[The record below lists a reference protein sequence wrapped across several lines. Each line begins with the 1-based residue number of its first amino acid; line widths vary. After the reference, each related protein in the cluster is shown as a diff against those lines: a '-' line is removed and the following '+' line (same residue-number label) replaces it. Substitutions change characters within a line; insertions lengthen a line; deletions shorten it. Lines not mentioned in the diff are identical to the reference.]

1 MTQVENSGRSG
12 DGAPDRTCFLHIG
25 PHKTG
30 TTSIQD
36 ALFDNAERL
45 AEIGVYYPTISG
57 DRAGRQRRNH
67 TPLTRTSNFK
77 ADDLLASPFWEE
89 LSSKIANIRGS
100 IVISSEH
107 FAETLR
113 PEDVYERVV
122 DFFESRGFKVV
133 AVAYV
138 RDQPGWLNSWYTQDQ
153 RNFKS
158 RDSFSAFLD
167 RAFELGLVDP
177 WGYLGRFIDDPR
189 TDVRVVSFE
198 RAVKAGLAR
207 SFLDAIGVD
216 PAFEIAEP
224 SASNPNL
231 GVKGMYAA
239 QEIMR
244 RVNGR
249 VRSMPNY
256 NQLYERFKKLMRG
269 RDWEKTAYIGFT
281 PEEEALIRDRY
292 KASNDAFA
300 QKFFGADWAT
310 ICPPRSASLRE
321 FDFEGAPDEDRR
333 DVLEVV
339 DQMVHAIEAS
349 RADADIVLPPLKGKK
364 GKGKKG
370 KGHGAGAADVARKAH
385 AEASKADA

>member
-1 MTQVENSGRSG
+1 MTAVENSGLSG
-12 DGAPDRTCFLHIG
+12 GGAPRRTCFLHIG

-45 AEIGVYYPTISG
+45 AAIGVFYPTVSG
-57 DRAGRQRRNH
+57 DRGGRQRRNH
-67 TPLTRTSNFK
+67 TPLARASNFK
-77 ADDLLASPFWEE
+77 ADDLMASPFWEE
-89 LSSKIANIRGS
+89 LSLKIADIDGS
-100 IVISSEH
+100 IVISTEH
-107 FAETLR
+107 FAERLR
-113 PEDVYERVV
+113 EAENFERVV
-122 DFFESRGFKVV
+122 AFFERHGFRVT

-153 RNFKS
+153 RNFIS
-158 RDSFSAFLD
+158 RDSFSEFLA
-167 RAFELGLVDP
+167 RALEFGLVDP

-198 RAVKAGLAR
+198 RAIKTGLAR
-207 SFLDAIGVD
+207 SFLDAIGAPED
-216 PAFEIAEP
+216 FEIAEP
-224 SASNPNL
+224 NPSNPNL

-249 VRSMPNY
+249 VRSLPNY

-281 PEEEALIRDRY
+281 PEEEKRIRDRY
-292 KASNDAFA
+292 AASNDAFA
-300 QKFFGADWAT
+300 QRFFGVDWAT

-321 FDFEGAPDEDRR
+321 FDFASAPDEDKR
-333 DVLEVV
+333 DVLEVI
-339 DQMVHAIEAS
+339 DQMVDAIEAS

-370 KGHGAGAADVARKAH
+370 KGQGRGQGEAARM
-385 AEASKADA
+385 AEADASKAGA